1 MSDFLIRLLTHG
13 GKLTEGASQ
22 VSLSYE
28 GWTPGWAFFAGLVLA
43 AGVIAL
49 YRFTPRAVSGWKI
62 AAMTVLRI
70 LLCACFLALLTR
82 PILFL
87 TIEQPVRRTLLVLLD
102 VSQSMNLKDP
112 RVDADDLKRAA
123 LAYGALDPKAGLDQ
137 NPPADTAAFKGL
149 SRLELLTALAGNT
162 KINLWPRLHE
172 KANLAF
178 YGFGRNLSEIG
189 SLGADSPDPG
199 AVTKLTAEES
209 GAFFKHLEA
218 PENATA
224 IGDSLRAL
232 LDEKRG
238 QSIAGVFLITDGGNN
253 SGIPLLQAAAVAA
266 HDHLPLYI
274 YGIGITSPLDIVVGP
289 VSGPTTI
296 PVKEKSIFTVKVKG
310 LGASGRKAQ
319 LVFKANGLKID
330 EKEVDFHGDDEQ
342 DVSLSY
348 EPPLTGDFDLEASIA
363 PLEGE
368 SDITNNSSDIHVRVT
383 DEKTRILYIEQ
394 EPHWD
399 FMTLFA
405 MMQRDRRLAP
415 KVALLDGDPGLAST
429 PDSLF
434 IDPGALPSSQ
444 TDLAA
449 YQIVVL
455 GDVDPQRLGEERMK
469 LLAQWVE
476 QGGGLILLAGPH
488 YSPQA
493 YHGTP
498 LESLFPVEISADA
511 PAARYTDAVKL
522 KLSPSGEIS
531 DLLAVSDVQREDD
544 AIWDGF
550 PAVFWTAS
558 VGKARPAA
566 QALLVDPTP
575 ERATRDGAM
584 PVIATQNYGSGQVVY
599 IGTQE
604 TYTWRSHM
612 GEKYYTRIWG
622 QIIQALNPAKGAS
635 GQGKVMLRS
644 DRIRYQTGD
653 RIVISGTILDTPAEP
668 VPGLLVVQPKPDP
681 AAAGIKANPDP
692 QQIELKLLPVPE
704 RPGEFRGETVAR
716 FAGACTFTV
725 TQDPTAAVK
734 FDVEEPKLEQSET
747 AMNIKLL
754 QAAAQAA
761 GGTFLREEDLNGL
774 PDHLVPQAAPSPTY
788 KKIELVFTPWVLIVM
803 LVLATLEWVLRR
815 LSQLK

>member
-13 GKLTEGASQ
+13 GKLAEGASQ

-28 GWTPGWAFFAGLVLA
+28 GWSPGWAFFAGLVLA
-43 AGVIAL
+43 VGVVVL

-62 AAMTVLRI
+62 AAMTGLRI

-112 RVDADDLKRAA
+112 RVDPDDLKRAA
-123 LAYGALDPKAGLDQ
+123 LAVGALDPKAGLNQ
-137 NPPADTAAFKGL
+137 NPPAETAAFKNL
-149 SRLELLTALAGNT
+149 SRLELLTALAGNA
-162 KINLWPRLHE
+162 KIDLWPRLHE

-189 SLGADSPDPG
+189 SLGADSPDP
-199 AVTKLTAEES
+199 ALVAKLDAEES
-209 GAFFKHLEA
+209 GAFFKPIA
-218 PENATA
+218 ATENATA

-238 QSIAGVFLITDGGNN
+238 QSIAGIFLITDGGNN

-266 HDHLPLYI
+266 HDHVPLYV
-274 YGIGITSPLDIVVGP
+274 YGVGITSPLDIVVGP

-319 LVFKANGLKID
+319 LVFKANGLKVD
-330 EKEVDFHGDDEQ
+330 EKEVDFHGEDEQ
-342 DVSLSY
+342 DLSLSF
-348 EPPLTGDFDLEASIA
+348 EPAAIGDYDLEASIA

-368 SDITNNSSDIHVRVT
+368 ADITNNSADLHVRVT
-383 DEKTRILYIEQ
+383 DEKLRILYIEQ

-399 FMTLFA
+399 FLMLFA

-415 KVALLDGDPGLAST
+415 KAALLDGDPGLETA
-429 PDSLF
+429 PDSPF
-434 IDPGALPSSQ
+434 INPDALPSSQ
-444 TDLAA
+444 NDLAG

-498 LESLFPVEISADA
+498 LESLFPVEITTDA
-511 PAARYTDAVKL
+511 PAARYPAPVKL
-522 KLSPSGEIS
+522 QLTPAGEIS
-531 DLLAVSDVQREDD
+531 DLLSLSEVQREND

-550 PAVFWTAS
+550 PGVLWTAS
-558 VGKARPAA
+558 VGQARPAA

-612 GEKYYTRIWG
+612 GEKYYTQIWG

-653 RIVISGTILDTPAEP
+653 RIVISGTILDAPAEP
-668 VPGLLVVQPKPDP
+668 VSGLLVVQPKDDP
-681 AAAGIKANPDP
+681 AAAGTGAKAAP

-704 RPGEFRGETVAR
+704 RAGEFRGETVAR

-725 TQDPTAAVK
+725 PQDPAAAVK

-747 AMNIKLL
+747 AMNLKLL

-761 GGTFLREEDLNGL
+761 GGVFLREEDLNGL
-774 PDHLVPQAAPSPTY
+774 PDHLVPQAAPSPTF
-788 KKIELVFTPWVLIVM
+788 KKIDLVFTPWILIAM